1 MRRVPTKKL
10 KPGMKV
16 GRSVINANEQVLLA
30 AGTILTET
38 FIARLQ
44 KLNIPSI
51 YVDDG
56 FLPDLQYN
64 DVISEKVR
72 YKAIQQ
78 TKKIF
83 HDFRYTKNLVGLDK
97 IESIVDDLV
106 DELLNNKNIMVNLVD
121 IRSNDEYTFGH
132 CVNTCILSMITAL
145 RLGYSTNSIRLLAIG
160 AILHDLG
167 KTLIPLEVLNK
178 PGKLTAEE
186 YHLVKKHSE
195 YGFEL
200 LCQNTQFQNASKL
213 VVLHHHERYNGTGYP
228 HGLARNQIPQNSA
241 IVGLA
246 DMYDA
251 LTADR
256 VYRSAYLPHEA
267 FEMLSASGDY
277 LFEFDI
283 VKAFLHHVAAYPIGS
298 LVKLNTGEIAVV
310 IQNRPGF
317 SLRPKLRV
325 LFLSN
330 NEPCTDQFEI
340 DLAEVHNKTITQV
353 LNDTVDLDL
362 LKNKH
367 IKINLP

>member
-1 MRRVPTKKL
+1 MRRVPTKML
-10 KPGMKV
+10 KPGMRV
-16 GRSVINANEQVLLA
+16 GRSVINANEHVLLA
-30 AGTILTET
+30 AGTLLTET
-38 FIARLQ
+38 FITRLQ

-56 FLPDLQYN
+56 FLPDMQFE

-72 YKAIQQ
+72 YKAMQQ
-78 TKKIF
+78 TKKVFNDF
-83 HDFRYTKNLVGLDK
+83 HYTKSLVGLDK
-97 IESIVDDLV
+97 IATIVDEII
-106 DELLNNKNIMVNLVD
+106 DELLNSKNIMVNLVD

-132 CVNTCILSMITAL
+132 CVNTCILSMITAI
-145 RLGYSTNSIRLLAIG
+145 RLGYSPNRLRLLAIG

-167 KTLIPLEVLNK
+167 KTLIPPEVLNK

-186 YHLVKKHSE
+186 YNIVQKHSE

-200 LCQNTQFQNASKL
+200 LCQNTQFENASRL

-228 HGLARNQIPQNSA
+228 HGLAGNQIPQNSA

-256 VYRSAYLPHEA
+256 VYRNAYLPHEA
-267 FEMLSASGDY
+267 FEMLAASGDY

-283 VKAFLHHVAAYPIGS
+283 VKAFLHHVAAYPMGS

-310 IQNRPGF
+310 VENRPGF
-317 SLRPKLRV
+317 SLRPKLRI
-325 LFLSN
+325 LFLAN
-330 NEPCTDQFEI
+330 NKPCTSQREI
-340 DLAEVHNKTITQV
+340 DLAEVNNLTITQV
-353 LNDTVDLDL
+353 LNDTIELDL
-362 LKNKH
+362 LKSKH
-367 IKINLP
+367 IKINLV